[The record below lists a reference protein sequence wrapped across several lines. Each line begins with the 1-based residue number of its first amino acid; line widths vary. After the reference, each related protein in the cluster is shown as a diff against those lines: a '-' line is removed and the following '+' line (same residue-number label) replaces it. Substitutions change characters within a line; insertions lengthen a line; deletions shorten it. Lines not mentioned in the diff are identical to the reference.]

1 MARYLLY
8 FAVRYEGNLNL
19 YNHQLSTMPLDGSEE
34 KAFEDWYITMLKD
47 WNALD
52 PVSQKERDR
61 NNAVYAIQKIRNPFI
76 DHPEWVNMI
85 WSETPDAVAPYFPS
99 GHFEQDEAPILS
111 L

>member
-1 MARYLLY
+1 
-8 FAVRYEGNLNL
+8 
-19 YNHQLSTMPLDGSEE
+19 MPLDGSEE

-52 PVSQKERDR
+52 PVSRKERDR

-85 WSETPDAVAPYFPS
+85 WSETPDAVAPQAPS
-99 GHFEQDEAPILS
+99 NLS
-111 L
+111 ISPTRQEFRYSIVDAKFRNRCTRI